1 MILAHWTGSDMLPK
15 PVGVLCLNTI
25 LAGEP
30 LGTIA
35 HNVAIEKVDTWGRK
49 NIVLDTNDIK
59 KF

>member
-35 HNVAIEKVDTWGRK
+35 HNVAIEKVDT
-49 NIVLDTNDIK
+49 
-59 KF
+59 